1 MRLALYQPDIPQ
13 NVGAAIR
20 VAACFDAGLDII
32 GPAGFPLSSK
42 ALRRAAM
49 DYGEL
54 ATPAIHDSWTQF
66 QASLGDQRLVLL
78 TTTADQSIWDFEFSE
93 ADVILMGRES
103 AGAPSMR
110 RSAKRSCNA
119 WTSARS
125 LAVASTRMR
134 PMTQTSL
141 LGALISCIPAGTL
154 PRQAGPCL
162 GDGSA
167 TYLRPLRPSWRRSG
181 RR

>member
-103 AGAPSMR
+103 AGAPDAVHQTAHARLSIPL
-110 RSAKRSCNA
+110 AKA
-119 WTSARS
+119 ARS
-125 LAVASTRMR
+125 LNVHVAAAVTLAEARR
-134 PMTQTSL
+134 QLTSV
-141 LGALISCIPAGTL
+141 
-154 PRQAGPCL
+154 
-162 GDGSA
+162 A
-167 TYLRPLRPSWRRSG
+167 TAAR
-181 RR
+181 